1 MATGQTTKVLRHDGW
16 VRSLSVS
23 ADGSL
28 VAAGSSYPGLGTIRV
43 LNFKTED
50 PMHYWMPDRATI
62 RGLSLTG
69 SGGSMVIAL
78 SDGSLRWDVVT
89 ENLPGR
95 QRRLDLGLDRVSKAI
110 FSPDGRSVAMIGDDG
125 VQVVDVDRG
134 EVHFKE
140 TAMLT
145 ACEFAPD
152 GRSLVIVRRGFG
164 KTIKLANGRMRFD
177 NSTAESTIVWLD
189 TGTGHVR
196 REIEIP
202 RSTVNCLAFSPDGQA
217 IAAGVLLYH
226 PERGVIRSFRLRDKQ
241 EIQSIETPCPWIES
255 LAFTPDGKRIAAG
268 LLDTSIVIWDVR
280 GAE

>member
-1 MATGQTTKVLRHDGW
+1 MGA
-16 VRSLSVS
+16 
-23 ADGSL
+23 L
-28 VAAGSSYPGLGTIRV
+28 VAAGSSFPAWGTVRV
-43 LNFKTED
+43 WNLKTGA
-50 PMHYWMPDRATI
+50 PVHRWLPDLRMI
-62 RGLSLTG
+62 RGLRLTG

-140 TAMLT
+140 TATLT

-152 GRSLVIVRRGFG
+152 GRSLAIVRRGFG
-164 KTIKLANGRMRFD
+164 KTIKLANGWPMRFD

-226 PERGVIRSFRLRDKQ
+226 PERGVIRIFRPRDKQ
-241 EIQSIETPCPWIES
+241 EIQSIETPCPGSNRSPSRPTANESPRGCWIRR
-255 LAFTPDGKRIAAG
+255 L
-268 LLDTSIVIWDVR
+268 
-280 GAE
+280 